1 MPWRKRDSAIK
12 RRCNLL
18 TIMLVYAGAYSFL
31 GIFAPRHFLGSSYV
45 KLILDLIG
53 VRGRDIDMQVL
64 GRLEQT

>member
-1 MPWRKRDSAIK
+1 M
-12 RRCNLL
+12 L